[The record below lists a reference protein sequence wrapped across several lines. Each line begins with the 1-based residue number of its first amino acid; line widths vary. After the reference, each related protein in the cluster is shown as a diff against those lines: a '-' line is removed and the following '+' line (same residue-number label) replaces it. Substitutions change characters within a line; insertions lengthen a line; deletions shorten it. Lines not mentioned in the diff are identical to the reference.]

1 MTKKSKLVG
10 ARSAADWKKSEH
22 HGAGTWLAE
31 RFSSLALV
39 PLTLWAA
46 YAAYT
51 IAGSGYDGA
60 AAFVRVPLNAGL
72 LAVSII
78 LAAWH
83 MYMGVRVVLEDYF
96 SKEEGRGIYIFLTFL
111 LCAAVVVASLG
122 GIYCVYSH
130 TAIAG
135 A

>member
-1 MTKKSKLVG
+1 MSKKSVFG
-10 ARSAADWKKSEH
+10 VARTAADWKKSEH

-31 RFSSLALV
+31 RFSAVALV
-39 PLTLWAA
+39 PLTLWGA
-46 YAAYT
+46 YAAFQV
-51 IAGSGYDGA
+51 AGGGYQGA
-60 AAFVRVPLNAGL
+60 ADFLRSPVNAGL
-72 LAVSII
+72 LALTV
-78 LAAWH
+78 LLTAWH
-83 MYMGVRVVLEDYF
+83 MYMGLRVVIEDYIG
-96 SKEEGRGIYIFLTFL
+96 KDEGRGVYLFLTFL